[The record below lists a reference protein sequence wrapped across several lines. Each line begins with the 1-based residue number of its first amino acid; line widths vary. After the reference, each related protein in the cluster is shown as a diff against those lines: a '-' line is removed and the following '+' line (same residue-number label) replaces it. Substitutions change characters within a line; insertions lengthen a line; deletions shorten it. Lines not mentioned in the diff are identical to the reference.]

1 MNKINTENEPTQLSP
16 SLAARMVAASL
27 GEPEGT
33 WALRLTNWRRPER
46 RSLINWHETDAGR
59 PVYNFDDVQ
68 AYIDQTLAQRSAV
81 TQPDSGAGKA
91 KATATAD
98 VEDGTPFVRVFWNAG
113 TAQGG
118 FSLSTQAAMALVQK
132 LNQAAAQADE
142 IKKKRF
148 L

>member
-1 MNKINTENEPTQLSP
+1 MNKKHTKNETVGLAPG
-16 SLAARMVAASL
+16 LAAQMIADSL

-81 TQPDSGAGKA
+81 TQPGNGAGKA

-132 LNQAAAQADE
+132 LNQAASRAGE
-142 IKKKRF
+142 IKKERF